1 MTTITIDEHIDL
13 ERNHFESVEEFQMY
27 LLQWKQM
34 SELSAEHK
42 TILDNRLTDAEENP
56 DSCLSMEELRQS
68 IRRK

>member
-56 DSCLSMEELRQS
+56 NSCLSMEELRQS